1 MKKKKICIV
10 IGSAMNLNSLYKDQF
25 KFLMDNGYEVTGIA
39 PAGEEHNWL
48 RQDGVKTKV
57 IHLKRPPS
65 PLHDLWSLLQLS
77 WFFIFNRFD
86 IVSISTPKASLIG
99 ALAASLTF
107 QKKIMYTLRGRAY
120 EMETGWKRKFYE
132 AIEKFVCSVSAKVF
146 CISHE
151 LKEDVVKRGICKKEK
166 IFVIGSGSSNG
177 VDLQRFNLS
186 PKNMEKGNEER
197 EKLGLREK
205 DLLILYSGRIRKDKG
220 INELVIAFNS
230 LALTHENVF
239 LLIQGKYDH
248 FDSLTD
254 EVMELINTHPRI
266 FQEGW
271 KRNIENFYAAADIF
285 AFPSHREGFGNVA
298 LEASAME
305 LPVIGFDVI
314 GCRESIKDGV
324 SGILMN
330 EISAGQLEKGL
341 LKLIKE
347 PALRKELGEK
357 GRYRIENEFE
367 SKIIWEELLNTYNQ
381 LLGCDSLPKVKK
393 YQFED

>member
-1 MKKKKICIV
+1 MRKKKICVV
-10 IGSAMNLNSLYKDQF
+10 IGSAMNLHSLYKDQF
-25 KFLMDNGYEVTGIA
+25 KFLQENGYEITGVA
-39 PAGEEHNWL
+39 PDGIEHEWL
-48 RQDGVKTKV
+48 QNDGIRTKI

-65 PLHDLWSLLQLS
+65 PVNDLWSLLQLS
-77 WFFIFNRFD
+77 WFFMFNRFD

-132 AIEKFVCSVSAKVF
+132 TIEKFVCAVSVKVF

-151 LKEDVVKRGICKKEK
+151 LKDDVIKSGICKKEK

-177 VDLQRFNLS
+177 VDLIKFNLS
-186 PKNMEKGNEER
+186 LENLEQGRKVRK
-197 EKLGLREK
+197 KLGLKRE

-220 INELVIAFNS
+220 INELVLAFNRI
-230 LALTHENVF
+230 ALSRKNVF

-248 FDSLTD
+248 FDSLTE
-254 EVMELINTHPRI
+254 EVLFLITKHPRI

-271 KRNIENFYAAADIF
+271 KRNTEKFYAAADIF

-305 LPVIGFDVI
+305 LPVIGFNVI
-314 GCRESIKDGV
+314 GCRESISHGV
-324 SGILMN
+324 SGLLID
-330 EISAGQLEKGL
+330 EINSTQLEIGL
-341 LKLIKE
+341 VELIEK
-347 PALRKELGEK
+347 PKLRKELGRK
-357 GRYRIENEFE
+357 GRCRIESEFD
-367 SKIIWEELLNTYNQ
+367 SKILWRELLNSYNNIIH
-381 LLGCDSLPKVKK
+381 D
-393 YQFED
+393 DN